1 MAKPV
6 AVPPAKKSIMKREPV
21 IAGSAAITLLSTAL
35 YVLPAFGIKIPPN
48 VAKYVSLALQLGG
61 SFGIRN
67 LVKPA

>member
-1 MAKPV
+1 MAKPT
-6 AVPPAKKSIMKREPV
+6 AAQAKKTLIQREPV
-21 IAGSAAITLLSTAL
+21 VAGSAAITLISTAL

-48 VAKYVSLALQLGG
+48 VAKYVSLALTLGG